1 MVDNIDYLYNLTKKN
16 LDQGLTAD
24 EYRNLTSLKDQFS
37 LKVNYKEFLNNQNI
51 EYFDCLDE
59 KLEENENE
67 ERLQCKIFLKK
78 NDINEVFL
86 NELLDELYSFN
97 VSELLKL
104 PNSLFFSTT
113 IQDDYKLCIF
123 FKIQNDFKEYM
134 LMHILKNIINLLK
147 FGRDIEL
154 IKTINVID
162 CFNIELRD

>member
-1 MVDNIDYLYNLTKKN
+1 MVDNITCIYNLTKKN

-24 EYRNLTSLKDQFS
+24 EYKSFTRIKDRLGLKI
-37 LKVNYKEFLNNQNI
+37 NYKWFLDNQKI
-51 EYFDCLDE
+51 EYFDILDE
-59 KLEENENE
+59 MLEKNQNK

-113 IQDDYKLCIF
+113 IQNDYQLCIS
-123 FKIQNDFKEYM
+123 FKIQDDFKEYM
-134 LMHILKNIINLLK
+134 LMHILKNIIKLVQ

-162 CFNIELRD
+162 CFNIELRN

>member
-16 LDQGLTAD
+16 LDQGLTAG

>member
-59 KLEENENE
+59 KLEENESE